1 MSVNVTNK
9 VISRYFDL
17 TSGLALCFEASGG
30 PTLPKGGVECPD
42 WYPASNSKLLRGLN
56 FVRTYPA
63 SGPRIRK
70 FCPDQYLAST
80 PIVRGP
86 VMHCPC
92 LGCKYRANGQRMTAS
107 RMIPKCG
114 VPGNRKRDLRL
125 ERGLCVPPSVHDSCT
140 NQHGF

>member
-1 MSVNVTNK
+1 MTPKEIVRTCPRDFDQNCPDGISPPGDFMSVDVTNK

-86 VMHCPC
+86 PQP
-92 LGCKYRANGQRMTAS
+92 GCGSRVQARIVSSRGKGAS
-107 RMIPKCG
+107 KKG
-114 VPGNRKRDLRL
+114 
-125 ERGLCVPPSVHDSCT
+125 
-140 NQHGF
+140 